1 MRCWRHFGGS
11 VPTSMA
17 KKRKKAPKAAAEDGA
32 AVREGAVDHGKA
44 QGPPTAR
51 RRVLTH
57 RCSSVGWM
65 PSGVTSL
72 SARAASAPSGGAE
85 DAAAGSGGGYIA
97 VGRENGNVEVW
108 ALDGQY
114 CCHRLVGGDPSA
126 AETVCWTSDGR
137 VISAGLQGTVTLWDL
152 ASLRPAETV
161 DSYGGAV
168 WDMAFCDAT
177 DTLAIACEDG
187 CVRLFDYDAQ
197 QAESAGGCLTYRL
210 ALAGFNGRSLSVAW
224 APDGQRLFAGGSDGT
239 IRRWTV
245 GDLRPGSLP
254 ACDLIVSTNTG
265 GESGEATLIW
275 ALAVAADSTVV
286 SGDSKGF
293 TKFWD
298 TEHGTLN
305 HEFRSHVADVLTL
318 AVGNDGKSVFSS
330 GADPAIVH
338 FQCVDNSGGEDFMQ
352 WVLSAKQ
359 SAAHTHD
366 VRALEVTAGRAGF
379 RERIWSGG
387 VDTIVCS
394 ATLSRFSSSHRRH
407 WPPCVPGPVLAQTG
421 STAAAPLMLFHHDAH
436 LEVWRMGTH
445 SSAISDPST
454 MLDGQSVEVSTE
466 PRVLVELRPK
476 AARTMTGSS
485 ISPDGRWVVCTVP
498 GELKLFRLTYETS
511 ATSAE
516 SVRVQ
521 KVLASLL
528 PIALSRHA
536 SGALAFSAN
545 SQQLIVGTV
554 DGKIVVLD
562 LNTFEVLRSF
572 TVELNGS
579 TACALS
585 RFILSADGV
594 WLAALDTKHRLR
606 VYNLDSMQHHATL
619 PVLDGIPTS
628 FAFDAGCGS
637 LVVGLSSVTSK
648 KQLFVYNVEGGA
660 RADDTS
666 ATAAAARAEQFRS
679 VDVPGSITGLAFDPD
694 DPYAV
699 LCTGVNF
706 LARATVR
713 LDGAPARTG
722 ESTALHGTE
731 AAGVSVVTRLHPL
744 LHAAVTGPSA
754 LLTIER
760 RWVDVVEQLPE
771 PIVRPKY
778 GT

>member
-1 MRCWRHFGGS
+1 MG
-11 VPTSMA
+11 
-17 KKRKKAPKAAAEDGA
+17 KKRKKSGSHGAEVGDDGA
-32 AVREGAVDHGKA
+32 AASVEGVDSPA
-44 QGPPTAR
+44 APPTSK
-51 RRVLTH
+51 RRVLAH
-57 RCSSVGWM
+57 RCTSVGWM

-72 SARAASAPSGGAE
+72 SARAPAADAE
-85 DAAAGSGGGYIA
+85 AEPGAAASSSSGGGYLA

-126 AETVCWTSDGR
+126 AESVCWTSDGR
-137 VISAGLQGTVTLWDL
+137 VISAGLQGAVTLWDL
-152 ASLRPAETV
+152 TSLRPAETV

-177 DTLAIACEDG
+177 NTLAIACEDG

-197 QAESAGGCLTYRL
+197 PGAIGGGCLTYRL
-210 ALAGFNGRSLSVAW
+210 ALAGFTGRSLSVAW
-224 APDGQRLFAGGSDGT
+224 APDGLRLFAGGSDGT

-245 GDLRPGSLP
+245 GDVRPGSLP

-265 GESGEATLIW
+265 GEGGEATLIW

-305 HEFRSHVADVLTL
+305 HEFRSHVADVLAL

-366 VRALEVTAGRAGF
+366 VRALEVTPGRSGVV
-379 RERIWSGG
+379 RERVWSGG

-394 ATLSRFSSSHRRH
+394 ATLSRFSSGHRRH
-407 WPPCVPGPVLAQTG
+407 WPPCVPGAVLAQTG
-421 STAAAPLMLFHHDAH
+421 SRGAAPLMLFHHDAH

-445 SSAISDPST
+445 SSAASDATT

-511 ATSAE
+511 ASSAE

-528 PIALSRHA
+528 PADLSRNA
-536 SGALAFSAN
+536 SGALTFSAN

-562 LNTFEVLRSF
+562 LNTFDILRSF
-572 TVELNGS
+572 TVESNGS
-579 TACALS
+579 TAFALS
-585 RFILSADGV
+585 RFALSADGV

-606 VYNLDSMQHHATL
+606 LYNLDSMQHHATL
-619 PVLDGIPTS
+619 PDLDGIPTA

-637 LVVGLSSVTSK
+637 LVVGLSSATRK
-648 KQLFVYNVEGGA
+648 KQLYIYNVEGGT
-660 RADDTS
+660 ADSGDDSTKAGPS
-666 ATAAAARAEQFRS
+666 TRGQQFRS
-679 VDVPGSITGLAFDPD
+679 VEVPGNITGLAFDAD
-694 DPYAV
+694 DPFAV

-713 LDGAPARTG
+713 LDSTAAPAG
-722 ESTALHGTE
+722 ESSTE
-731 AAGVSVVTRLHPL
+731 SEASLLGNGEAGVSVVTRLQPL
-744 LHAAVTGPSA
+744 LYAAVTGHA
-754 LLTIER
+754 TLLTIER
-760 RWVDVVEQLPE
+760 KWVDVVEQLPE